1 MFAQLQAIGRVGRDP
16 EPGTDNKPTR
26 FSIAT
31 SRTYKNKSG
40 EKVEETEWINLVAW
54 GSQGELIAK
63 FVTKGRILHVQARPV
78 TREYEDKN
86 GSKQKRTEYVLESFT
101 FLPDGGGKGKQSEPD
116 DGPSGAPSGG
126 SASDGEDD
134 IPF

>member
-1 MFAQLQAIGRVGRDP
+1 MFAQLQAIGRVGKDP
-16 EPGTDNKPTR
+16 EPGSDNKPTR
-26 FSIAT
+26 FSLAT

-54 GSQGELIAK
+54 GPQGDIIAK
-63 FVTKGRILHVQARPV
+63 HVTKGRILFVQARPV

-101 FLPDGGGKGKQSEPD
+101 FLPDGKGKSGDSDEPAQSSK
-116 DGPSGAPSGG
+116 PSTSAPYE
-126 SASDGEDD
+126 EDSE

>member
-1 MFAQLQAIGRVGRDP
+1 MFAQLFAIGRVGKDP
-16 EPGTDNKPTR
+16 EPGTESRPCR

-31 SRTYKNKSG
+31 SRTYKDRDGNKQ
-40 EKVEETEWINLVAW
+40 EETEWINLVAW
-54 GSQGELIAK
+54 GAQGETIAK
-63 FVTKGRILHVQARPV
+63 YVKKGRILSVQARPV
-78 TREYEDKN
+78 TRSYEKD
-86 GSKQKRTEYVLESFT
+86 GVTQKRTEYVLENFQ

-116 DGPSGAPSGG
+116 DSSSGAPSGG